1 MRLGTAFI
9 TPQRGF
15 ALIGDRHGVDVCHSD
30 LDATRKAYAVLQVV
44 GIDVE

>member
-30 LDATRKAYAVLQVV
+30 LDATRKVYDALRVV
-44 GIDVE
+44 SIDVE